1 MKKINKLIVLISSL
15 IICSLSAGFIV
26 NADETSTEV
35 PTTEIASSETDMED
49 LKEKALNYYGYDDGN
64 ATKQLIYS
72 SPQLQ
77 FMSVTTKDGH
87 TFYIV
92 IDFTKSEGDNVYFLN
107 KVDDYDLYSLLNANT
122 PEGSEPLHKQ
132 YEAQTE
138 PADNNNNNQVTRKD
152 NNYNNSNNVN
162 NNNNGNNTNNDNNE
176 NTNQQPMLNENMI
189 YIIGGSVLVL
199 GVAIYAVLRIK
210 KLKKSRLQDDDIY
223 EDDDE
228 ITEETDDE

>member
-1 MKKINKLIVLISSL
+1 MKKINKLIGLISSL
-15 IICSLSAGFIV
+15 LIFTCSACIIV

-35 PTTEIASSETDMED
+35 PTTEIAVSETNMED

-92 IDFTKSEGDNVYFLN
+92 IDFSKKESDNVYFLN
-107 KVDDYDLYSLLNANT
+107 KVDDYDLYALLNANT

-138 PADNNNNNQVTRKD
+138 PVDNNNHNQVTRKD
-152 NNYNNSNNVN
+152 NNNSNNVN
-162 NNNNGNNTNNDNNE
+162 NNNNGNNINNENNE
-176 NTNQQPMLNENMI
+176 NTNQQPVLNENML
-189 YIIGGSVLVL
+189 YIIGGSILVL

>member
-1 MKKINKLIVLISSL
+1 MKKINKLIGLISSL
-15 IICSLSAGFIV
+15 LIFTCSACIIV

-35 PTTEIASSETDMED
+35 PTTEIASSETNMED

-92 IDFTKSEGDNVYFLN
+92 IDFSKKESDNVYFLN
-107 KVDDYDLYSLLNANT
+107 KVDDYDLYALLNANT

-138 PADNNNNNQVTRKD
+138 PVDNNNNNNQVTRKD
-152 NNYNNSNNVN
+152 NNNSNNVN

-176 NTNQQPMLNENMI
+176 NTNQQPVLNENML
-189 YIIGGSVLVL
+189 YIIGGSILVL

>member
-1 MKKINKLIVLISSL
+1 MKKINKLIGLISSL
-15 IICSLSAGFIV
+15 LIFTCSTCIIV
-26 NADETSTEV
+26 NADETSTEA
-35 PTTEIASSETDMED
+35 PTTEISVSETNMED

-92 IDFTKSEGDNVYFLN
+92 IDFSKKESDNVYFLN
-107 KVDDYDLYSLLNANT
+107 KVDDYDLYALLNANT

-138 PADNNNNNQVTRKD
+138 PVDNNNNNNQVTRKD
-152 NNYNNSNNVN
+152 NNNSNNVN
-162 NNNNGNNTNNDNNE
+162 NNNNGNNINNDNNE
-176 NTNQQPMLNENMI
+176 NTNQQPVLNENML

>member
-1 MKKINKLIVLISSL
+1 MKKINKLIGLISSL
-15 IICSLSAGFIV
+15 LIFTCSACIIV

-35 PTTEIASSETDMED
+35 PTTEIASSETNMED

-92 IDFTKSEGDNVYFLN
+92 IDFSKKESDNVYFLN
-107 KVDDYDLYSLLNANT
+107 QVDDYDLYALLNANT

-138 PADNNNNNQVTRKD
+138 PVDNNNNNNQVTRKD
-152 NNYNNSNNVN
+152 NNNSNNVN

-176 NTNQQPMLNENMI
+176 NTNQQPVLNENML

>member
-1 MKKINKLIVLISSL
+1 MKKINKLIGLISSL
-15 IICSLSAGFIV
+15 LIFTCSACIIV

-35 PTTEIASSETDMED
+35 PTTEIAVSETNMED

-92 IDFTKSEGDNVYFLN
+92 IDFSKKESDNVYFLN
-107 KVDDYDLYSLLNANT
+107 KVDDYDLYALLNANT

-138 PADNNNNNQVTRKD
+138 PVDNNNNNNQVTRKD
-152 NNYNNSNNVN
+152 NNNSNNVN
-162 NNNNGNNTNNDNNE
+162 NNNNGNNTNNE
-176 NTNQQPMLNENMI
+176 NTNQQPVLNENML

>member
-1 MKKINKLIVLISSL
+1 MKKINKLIGLISSL
-15 IICSLSAGFIV
+15 LIFTCSACIIV

-35 PTTEIASSETDMED
+35 PTTEIASSETNMED

-92 IDFTKSEGDNVYFLN
+92 IDFSKKEGDNVYFLN
-107 KVDDYDLYSLLNANT
+107 KVDDYDLYALLNANT

-138 PADNNNNNQVTRKD
+138 PVDNNNNNNQVTRKD
-152 NNYNNSNNVN
+152 NNNSNNVN

-176 NTNQQPMLNENMI
+176 NTNQQPVLNENML
-189 YIIGGSVLVL
+189 YIIGGSILVL

>member
-1 MKKINKLIVLISSL
+1 MKKINKLIGLISSL
-15 IICSLSAGFIV
+15 LIFTCSACIIV

-35 PTTEIASSETDMED
+35 PTTEIAVSETNMED

-92 IDFTKSEGDNVYFLN
+92 IDFSKKEGDNVYFLN
-107 KVDDYDLYSLLNANT
+107 KVDDYDLYALLNANT

-138 PADNNNNNQVTRKD
+138 PVDNNNNNNQVTRKD
-152 NNYNNSNNVN
+152 NNNSNNFN
-162 NNNNGNNTNNDNNE
+162 NNNNGNNINNDNNE
-176 NTNQQPMLNENMI
+176 NTNQQPVLNENML

>member
-1 MKKINKLIVLISSL
+1 MKKINKLIGLISSL
-15 IICSLSAGFIV
+15 LIFTCSACIIV

-35 PTTEIASSETDMED
+35 PTTEIAVSETNMED

-92 IDFTKSEGDNVYFLN
+92 IDFSKKESDNVYFLN
-107 KVDDYDLYSLLNANT
+107 KVDDYDLYALLNANT

-138 PADNNNNNQVTRKD
+138 PVDNNNNNNQVTRKD
-152 NNYNNSNNVN
+152 NNNSNNVN

-176 NTNQQPMLNENMI
+176 NTNQQPVLNENML

>member
-1 MKKINKLIVLISSL
+1 M
-15 IICSLSAGFIV
+15 
-26 NADETSTEV
+26 
-35 PTTEIASSETDMED
+35 
-49 LKEKALNYYGYDDGN
+49 
-64 ATKQLIYS
+64 
-72 SPQLQ
+72 
-77 FMSVTTKDGH
+77 
-87 TFYIV
+87 
-92 IDFTKSEGDNVYFLN
+92 
-107 KVDDYDLYSLLNANT
+107 NANT

-138 PADNNNNNQVTRKD
+138 PVDNNNNNNQVTRKD
-152 NNYNNSNNVN
+152 NNNSNNVN

-176 NTNQQPMLNENMI
+176 NTNQQPVLNENML
-189 YIIGGSVLVL
+189 YIIGGSILVL

>member
-1 MKKINKLIVLISSL
+1 MKKINKLIGLISSL
-15 IICSLSAGFIV
+15 LIFTCSACIIV

-35 PTTEIASSETDMED
+35 PTTEIAVSETNMED

-92 IDFTKSEGDNVYFLN
+92 IDFSKKESDNVYFLN
-107 KVDDYDLYSLLNANT
+107 KVDDYDLYALLNANT

-138 PADNNNNNQVTRKD
+138 PVDNNNNNNQVTRKD
-152 NNYNNSNNVN
+152 NNNSNNVN
-162 NNNNGNNTNNDNNE
+162 NNNNGNNINNENNE
-176 NTNQQPMLNENMI
+176 NTNQQPVLNENML